1 MKTTQNI
8 EKQIVLWNWLSIAA
22 PVTATTGVF
31 FIYIFNLFTIEI
43 LIYIAS
49 GLYFATAITWWYWTM
64 NNIFLLT
71 KIMQNSQKEIQFI
84 LEEIKQIKN
93 ELI

>member
-1 MKTTQNI
+1 MKTLQKL

-22 PVTATTGVF
+22 PAVSTLAVF
-31 FIYIFNLFTIEI
+31 IIYSLDVFSVETV
-43 LIYIAS
+43 IYLAS
-49 GLYFATAITWWYWTM
+49 GLYFGTAVVWWYWTM
-64 NNIFLLT
+64 NNIFYLT
-71 KIMQNSQKEIQFI
+71 KIMQKSQNEIAFI